1 MRRGPKPVP
10 TSLKILRGNPS
21 RQPLNLAEPTPPPLG
36 AEVPPE
42 LEDDKD
48 ARAEWE
54 RLAPGLIACGQV
66 TLADRA
72 LLIGY
77 CVKYGQWLH
86 LEDVARNEDPIVEG
100 STGNPIVNPTHR
112 HANAL
117 FELMIRAAGELGL
130 TPTSRSRVTKA
141 TPAPAVSKWAGALP

>member
-10 TSLKILRGNPS
+10 TRLNILRGNPS
-21 RQPLNLAEPTPPPLG
+21 RRPLNTDEPTPPPLG
-36 AEVPPE
+36 ETVPPE
-42 LEDDKD
+42 LEDEPQ

-77 CVKYGQWLH
+77 CLKYGQWLH
-86 LEDVARNEDPIVEG
+86 LEDVASKEDPIVEG

-117 FELMIRAAGELGL
+117 FELVLRAAGELGL
-130 TPTSRSRVTKA
+130 TPASRSRVTKA
-141 TPAPAVSKWAGALP
+141 PTAPAVSKWAGALP